1 MIHMIRIKQKSCFQ
15 SVAIKATQSCL
26 KKTGTYESVNS
37 SHNQWVQMPSFQLF
51 VLCSRSGDLGQ
62 DLRIKHHKTT
72 KVHISMRF
80 WPCLSVL
87 FFLGRLPKEMVKF
100 LSLCPNCA
108 PWPGHRCPSFH
119 LWHIPEFTCK
129 HTIHNSLWIMKIYW
143 NELWR
148 IRDSGCDSPSV
159 FGLIHIQSPIPLAT
173 AVISSHIQKRSL
185 PNHPWH
191 HRNLKQHTQ
200 TYLGL
205 QYVAVPVISG
215 FISHTCMGPFFL
227 QLMKAI
233 SIVAPYTHKMHP
245 NCNPPKPQHFKT
257 KFHWPS
263 CSEWPAMEWN
273 IDTTPDI

>member
-87 FFLGRLPKEMVKF
+87 FFWGRLPKEMVKF

-108 PWPGHRCPSFH
+108 PWPGHRCPSSISGTSQN
-119 LWHIPEFTCK
+119 LRASTPSITLCESWRFTGMNCGGFV
-129 HTIHNSLWIMKIYW
+129 
-143 NELWR
+143 
-148 IRDSGCDSPSV
+148 IRDVIPHLFLDSSTSNP
-159 FGLIHIQSPIPLAT
+159 QIPLAT

-245 NCNPPKPQHFKT
+245 NCTPQNLSTSRQSSIDLHLRNDLR
-257 KFHWPS
+257 W
-263 CSEWPAMEWN
+263 SE
-273 IDTTPDI
+273 T